1 MYSRADFYRRRGHDA
16 QHWAGRTSE
25 EKMRDAFQDIAAGWF
40 MLAELMDC
48 LNEHDPQADNKR

>member
-16 QHWAGRTSE
+16 QHRAGQTS
-25 EKMRDAFQDIAAGWF
+25 GWF

-48 LNEHDPQADNKR
+48 LNEHDPQAEKKR